1 MTPAASRGENFFSEL
16 PIHDLGIGRA
26 AEYQPVPAADWWL
39 ALSDVRGSTQ
49 AIQEGRYRD
58 VNFVGASSAVALL
71 NLGREL
77 EMPCVFGG
85 DGVTLLLPARLV
97 DRARE
102 SLAAVRTMS
111 RAQFGL
117 ELRCGLVP
125 LERVNDPAAPLRA
138 RRVRISGKYN
148 QVFFAGS
155 AISRAVRLLK
165 EDPGYA
171 VPESA
176 TAQADYSGLECR
188 WNAVRPPAGGV
199 HLLLLAPSESATLPE
214 QLALLEECL
223 AEVTRIY
230 GDHDERHPMRG
241 DRHSVS
247 LNPLTTL
254 REAKLASV
262 GPWGRALVW
271 AKILVRSW
279 IGRICMA
286 LSVRA
291 FGVDW
296 GEYHREIR
304 QQSDCVKMD
313 DLFRMVLS
321 GEADKLARL
330 RDWLERQRQAGRLHY
345 GTHASPSAIL
355 TCLVMDRQGRHFHF
369 VDGSDGG
376 YALAA
381 IELKGQLKASAQRS

>member
-1 MTPAASRGENFFSEL
+1 MAAPGERFFSEL
-16 PIHDLGIGRA
+16 AVHELGIGRA
-26 AEYQPVPAADWWL
+26 EEYVPVPAADWWL

-49 AIQEGRYRD
+49 AIREGRYRD

-71 NLGREL
+71 NLAREL

-102 SLAAVRTMS
+102 SLAAVRAMA
-111 RAQFGL
+111 RAEFGL

-125 LERVNDPAAPLRA
+125 LARVNDPGSPLRA
-138 RRVRISGKYN
+138 RRVRISGKFS

-176 TAQADYSGLECR
+176 TGQADYSGLECR
-188 WNAVRPPAGGV
+188 WNSVRPPEGGV
-199 HLLLLAPSESATLPE
+199 HLLLLAPSETAPLPE
-214 QLALLEECL
+214 QLATLEECL
-223 AEVTRIY
+223 AQVTRIY
-230 GDHDERHPMRG
+230 GDHDQRHPMRG

-247 LNPLTTL
+247 LNPLNPL
-254 REAKLASV
+254 REAKLV
-262 GPWGRALVW
+262 PGGPLGRVLAW
-271 AKILVRSW
+271 FKILARSW
-279 IGRICMA
+279 IGRVCMT
-286 LSVRA
+286 LDLNA

-296 GEYHREIR
+296 GEYHRETR
-304 QQSDCVKMD
+304 LQSDCVKMD
-313 DLFRMVLS
+313 DLFRLVLS
-321 GEADKLARL
+321 GEPGKLARL
-330 RDWLERQRQAGRLHY
+330 REWLEMQRQAGRLNY

-355 TCLVMDRQGRHFHF
+355 TCLVMDRQGRHYHF

-381 IELKGQLKASAQRS
+381 LELKGQLKDEAQRS